1 MRARSAAA
9 PRLTAASVFDRVVCV
24 ADGAAGAQAM
34 RAAERVTAPQGSL
47 EVVHAEHGSH
57 AIGHGLDAVL
67 AELERLDATLAVV
80 AIRERSRAVGIARG
94 SFATHLLHDARCSVL
109 VVPGEI
115 ADDWPAS
122 IAVGVDGSVE
132 SAAAAAAASELAKR
146 FGAPL
151 RAIAATGRPG
161 HADLEL
167 VRRVAPEFEEHH
179 TRPVTALAEASEH
192 VDLVVVGSRGL
203 RGIRALGSV
212 GERVAHEAHCPALVI
227 RAVSPVTSRRETL

>member
-1 MRARSAAA
+1 MAARPAAA
-9 PRLTAASVFDRVVCV
+9 PRHSATSVFDRVVCV
-24 ADGAAGAQAM
+24 ADGAAGTHAA
-34 RAAERVTAPQGSL
+34 RAAERVTAPKGSL
-47 EVVHAEHGSH
+47 AVVQVDHGSH
-57 AIGHGLDAVL
+57 AIGHRLDAVL
-67 AELERLDATLAVV
+67 AELERRDATLAVV

-115 ADDWPAS
+115 ADEWPAS

-132 SAAAAAAASELAKR
+132 SAAAAAAAWELAR
-146 FGAPL
+146 RSGAPV

-227 RAVSPVTSRRETL
+227 RAGSRG

>member
-1 MRARSAAA
+1 MAARPAAA
-9 PRLTAASVFDRVVCV
+9 PRPSVTPVFDRVVCV
-24 ADGAAGAQAM
+24 ADGAAGAHAA
-34 RAAERVTAPQGSL
+34 RAAERVTAPEGSL
-47 EVVHAEHGSH
+47 AVVHVDHRSH
-57 AIGHGLDAVL
+57 AIGQRLDTVL
-67 AELERLDATLAVV
+67 AELERRDATLAVV

-109 VVPGEI
+109 VVPGEV

-132 SAAAAAAASELAKR
+132 SAAGAAAARELARR
-146 FGAPL
+146 FGVTL
-151 RAIAATGRPG
+151 RTIAATGRPG

-167 VRRVAPEFEEHH
+167 VRRVAPEFEEHD
-179 TRPVTALAEASEH
+179 TRPVTALAEASEQ

-203 RGIRALGSV
+203 RGVRALGSV

-227 RAVSPVTSRRETL
+227 RASRA